1 MVAHLIVI
9 ISGSGR
15 HVACSSGNKELNF
28 RDCRILIATSIPCR
42 TDSYSAAGRNRV
54 TDIKSFAEHGGLH
67 ILFFHF
73 LPPSNSLFIMLN
85 R

>member
-1 MVAHLIVI
+1 MIAHSII
-9 ISGSGR
+9 ISGR
-15 HVACSSGNKELNF
+15 KHAWPSSSSNKETIIGSRNQISTIMLG
-28 RDCRILIATSIPCR
+28 R